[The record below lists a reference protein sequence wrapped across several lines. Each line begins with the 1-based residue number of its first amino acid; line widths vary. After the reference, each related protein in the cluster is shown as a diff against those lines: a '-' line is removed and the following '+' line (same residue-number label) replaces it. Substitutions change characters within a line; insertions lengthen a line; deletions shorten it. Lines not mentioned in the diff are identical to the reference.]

1 MMGTDVQSR
10 FVKDE
15 RRRSTSLIAAA
26 LVLLAAAGCLRGPY
40 KAPDTK
46 PAAIREADPAVF
58 ALQPYDAA
66 WWKEFEDPILDELVR
81 ASLAANLDVRAA
93 VARLDQARSVFD
105 DTALDRFP
113 TAIVGASVDR
123 REQVIPGFTDTPLDT
138 TTYRAGFDAFWEID
152 LFGRVRSAVRAAA
165 ATAQSFDAALDDVRV
180 SVAAEVALNYFELRG
195 LQQQIAVTERSL
207 TNARETLRLSQVR
220 RDAGIGE
227 EQDVASAGAR
237 VAGVESILPPLRTA
251 VAERRHRL
259 AVLNG
264 VRPGELAV
272 DLAPRPYP
280 RLAKA
285 LPIGDPA
292 SLLRRRPDVR
302 AAERRL
308 AAAAAQEGV
317 AAADLFPRITI
328 TGFLGFVAGRGS
340 LFGTSDSRAWA
351 VTPALSWAAF
361 DLGSARARLRG
372 TEAASRETLAVYEQT
387 VLRALEEAENALV
400 GYREEQRRLV
410 SLAEQARES
419 GRAAS
424 IARVRYREGLADFLD
439 LLDAERTELQAEEAV
454 AQAEAGVFTGVVS
467 IYKSLGGIPR

>member
-1 MMGTDVQSR
+1 MGSEQRISQQRTGRSALR
-10 FVKDE
+10 FV
-15 RRRSTSLIAAA
+15 AAFL
-26 LVLLAAAGCLRGPY
+26 LVATAGCSLRGPY
-40 KAPDTK
+40 HAPATK
-46 PAAIREADPAVF
+46 PAAIRQAEPPFF
-58 ALQPYDAA
+58 ALQPYDPA
-66 WWKEFEDPILDELVR
+66 WWNEFEDPVLADLVR
-81 ASLAANLDVRAA
+81 TSLQANLDVRAA

-105 DTALDRFP
+105 ETAFERFP
-113 TAIVGASVDR
+113 IVTVGASVDR
-123 REQVIPGFTDTPLDT
+123 REQVVPGFTDTPLDT
-138 TTYRAGFDAFWEID
+138 TTYRAGFDAFWEVD

-165 ATAQSFDAALDDVRV
+165 ANAQSFDAALDDVRV
-180 SVAAEVALNYFELRG
+180 SVAAEVARNYFELRG
-195 LQQQIAVTERSL
+195 LQQQIAVTDRSL
-207 TNARETLRLSQVR
+207 TNARETLRLTEVR

-227 EQDVASAGAR
+227 EQDVASARAR
-237 VAGVESILPPLRTA
+237 VAGVEAILPPLGAA
-251 VAERRHRL
+251 VAEREHRL

-264 VRPGELAV
+264 MRPGELSV
-272 DLAPRPYP
+272 DLSPRPYP
-280 RLAKA
+280 TLAKA
-285 LPIGDPA
+285 LPLGDPA

-308 AAAAAQEGV
+308 AAAAAREGV
-317 AAADLFPRITI
+317 AAADLFPRITL

-387 VLRALEEAENALV
+387 VLRALEETENALV
-400 GYREEQRRLV
+400 DYREQQRRLV
-410 SLAEQARES
+410 SLADQARES

-439 LLDAERTELQAEEAV
+439 LLDAERTELQAQEAV